1 MSLKILDQLYNKID
15 KLNGFGPKNIILFE
29 KLSGSRFLDLI
40 FHLPSSVIKRI
51 KINFLEDIYLYK
63 NIIVTGKIKRVWF
76 SYKRPKIS
84 IITLEVGDN
93 LLEIIYFNVNKKW
106 FLSNFVVG
114 IEIILSGELIKK
126 VISGR

>member
-51 KINFLEDIYLYK
+51 KI
-63 NIIVTGKIKRVWF
+63 
-76 SYKRPKIS
+76 
-84 IITLEVGDN
+84 
-93 LLEIIYFNVNKKW
+93 
-106 FLSNFVVG
+106 
-114 IEIILSGELIKK
+114 
-126 VISGR
+126 